1 MLCEQLLQSSC
12 HLDFPAMKDSTLSCK
27 VKNSPLSCFGQGIL
41 QQEQTLRQKEEFR
54 VFLFVDDVIL
64 K

>member
-1 MLCEQLLQSSC
+1 
-12 HLDFPAMKDSTLSCK
+12 
-27 VKNSPLSCFGQGIL
+27 L

-64 K
+64 KWRDPKDSIG